1 MLCIR
6 NDSTDP
12 YFNLA
17 LEDYILNNFSQEC
30 FMLWQ
35 NAPSIIVGKNQN
47 SLSEINIDYVREHNI
62 PVVRRLSGGGAV
74 FHDLGNLNFTFIVN
88 DNSDS
93 FANFEKFTLPII
105 EVLRDL
111 SVKAEFSG
119 RNDLLIDGKKFSG
132 NAQYKSNNRLLHHGT
147 LLFTSK
153 ISDLTSALNVAP
165 SKFEGKGIK
174 SVESRV
180 TNIAEHLK
188 QPVTILDFKKK
199 ILEHIRRSH
208 GEFEF
213 YELRDEDIDKVK
225 TLVDQ
230 KYNTWEWNYGS
241 SPAYNFKNC
250 RKLAGGLIEAY
261 LTINNGIIAQIKL
274 QGDFFSKYDVA
285 DIERLLTGV
294 KHEEKALKEALAGI
308 NIECYFAN
316 ITRSDFIS
324 TLLG

>member
-17 LEDYILNNFSQEC
+17 LEDYLLNNFSQEC

-35 NAPSIIVGKNQN
+35 DEPSIIVGKNQN
-47 SLSEINIDYVREHNI
+47 SLSEINIDYVQKHNI

-74 FHDLGNLNFTFIVN
+74 FHDLGNLNFTFITN

-132 NAQYKSNNRLLHHGT
+132 NAQYKCSNRLLHHGT

-153 ISDLTSALNVAP
+153 ISDLAAALNVDA
-165 SKFEGKGIK
+165 SKFDGKGIK

-180 TNIAEHLK
+180 TNITEHLK
-188 QPVTILDFKKK
+188 RPITILDFKKK
-199 ILEHIRRSH
+199 ILEHIQRSH
-208 GEFEF
+208 KEFEY
-213 YELRDEDIDKVK
+213 YELIGEDIEKVK
-225 TLVDQ
+225 TLVSR
-230 KYNTWEWNYGS
+230 KYSTWEWNYGS

-250 RKLAGGLIEAY
+250 RKFSGGFIEAY
-261 LTINNGIIAQIKL
+261 LIIKNGLITQIKL
-274 QGDFFSKYDVA
+274 QGDFFSKNNVA
-285 DIERLLTGV
+285 DIERLLTGI
-294 KHEEKALKEALAGI
+294 KHEESALKEALI
-308 NIECYFAN
+308 DIDIDCYFSN
-316 ITRSDFIS
+316 ITRADLVS